1 MKIAQTLNLALVVGV
16 GVPALTKSMSFTN
29 CTYRF
34 LTILVKLYFCL
45 KYNFSKVVFLS
56 EIFIRKSAYKNTTIY
71 NFVLQIEDFF
81 VAVSVC
87 SFVHISM
94 WLFSCTAHNTSQVG
108 TIVPWEIEG
117 TFGVC
122 TSGLNWYYVLHM

>member
-1 MKIAQTLNLALVVGV
+1 MGV
-16 GVPALTKSMSFTN
+16 GVPAPTK
-29 CTYRF
+29 
-34 LTILVKLYFCL
+34 FCDINVFYQL
-45 KYNFSKVVFLS
+45 QLQIFDNFSKVVFLS

-94 WLFSCTAHNTSQVG
+94 
-108 TIVPWEIEG
+108 
-117 TFGVC
+117 
-122 TSGLNWYYVLHM
+122 